1 MLITCIRKSLW
12 AGGQGAKGVALVA
25 IVCWGLNF
33 VTLVVLL
40 ALKQLAT
47 DEASKV
53 AKPIDE

>member
-1 MLITCIRKSLW
+1 
-12 AGGQGAKGVALVA
+12 VALVA